1 MEDLRDFRPPISLV
15 DGLYKWLV
23 KVLANRLKKVIGKVI
38 SRVERMFVEGKQI
51 VDAMLIAN
59 KVND

>member
-15 DGLYKWLV
+15 DGLYRWLL

-38 SRVERMFVEGKQI
+38 SRAAKNVCRG
-51 VDAMLIAN
+51 
-59 KVND
+59 

>member
-1 MEDLRDFRPPISLV
+1 MEDLRDFRPPIILV

-38 SRVERMFVEGKQI
+38 SRGAKNVCGG
-51 VDAMLIAN
+51 
-59 KVND
+59 